1 MTELRGRTAVP
12 AAGSQARVSAAQ
24 AEGPAG
30 RESDSPLRALQR
42 GAGNRATAEFL
53 ALLGVPTVGPMGGR
67 RGEPHEV
74 EARSVA
80 ARVAA
85 GGVAPTRPS
94 ALPATG
100 PGSPDGG
107 RAADRPV
114 DGIPLDGPTR
124 SWFEERLGTTLGHV
138 RLHTDPAATDA
149 AAALSARA
157 FTVGGDVV
165 FGPGQFAPDTP
176 KGRRLLAH
184 ELTHVVQQRGQP
196 VAVQCDDLIEVELLT
211 SLTEYTP
218 PRSRTT
224 YRVGDAAASKILMKI
239 EQDGAGDVRFFWFN
253 FAVGEPASGT
263 WEQWD
268 FFVGAATIGMNSR
281 VFAKVGKEL
290 TPAQWESL
298 WPDPRKE
305 LLRLHEQ
312 KKITIPA
319 DAIVDTYEGMIHNQA
334 LQSLAENE
342 KAIDALLGAHDR
354 IAFFTRYA
362 QGLREASVVRDA
374 LETRKAEVAQS
385 MAQMQGF
392 SFGMAG
398 RVVGMNPARRL
409 QQAREFGEIEQA
421 LEFWKA
427 SFPLLSR
434 LRTENIRAESVEA
447 TLRAIKRNII
457 DAQAQLALAV
467 RGRGPL
473 ELWELDNVRAQ
484 VDTMLGPRARA
495 AIAEEDSSRR
505 HTGWIKAGAG
515 FVLGVALLFVPGGA
529 FIDAAIGVAM
539 GADAIDHA
547 EAVGKA
553 ANTGLDVDAG
563 LMSRAAAAG
572 ATFEAVLAT
581 VFGILGAAGI
591 GFRVLRVS
599 RMLLRVREAAPA
611 MELAAQVRI
620 ARILADH
627 PGWLRAGGN
636 LGELE
641 QAMAR
646 AGGALR
652 FEELRLLRSLVYRAQ
667 GAALPAHSAESLA
680 EFVQK
685 VWAGRDQ
692 IARAERE
699 AVREAERR
707 GARPRPGRGGQ
718 RAVYRIYSTATE
730 ANPLTRSASGY
741 LDEVVEIARG
751 RPAGT
756 ISNVQT
762 TGEEIVDLARRGR
775 LTVRAHG
782 DDFLRFER
790 AGANLREVG
799 ERVYVNAN
807 ADHATDLMRTVVRDI
822 VDNPREFPGTRMAKL
837 TGPAEIP
844 RRADAIVIY
853 VTDASEASRVVDRLR
868 RIQSAT
874 PDLFR
879 RTTPAMTE
887 RVLEGVSLGSE
898 PLASAGGVSFGQL
911 RSRAVYEAL
920 ESTMRRGGGPEEFA
934 RAVAERL
941 RALHIDPQA
950 PHLNL
955 PGGGS

>member
-1 MTELRGRTAVP
+1 MPATEPPGRAAAVH
-12 AAGSQARVSAAQ
+12 AGASQARIS
-24 AEGPAG
+24 AEGRPG
-30 RESDSPLRALQR
+30 RDSDSPLRMLQS
-42 GAGNRATAEFL
+42 GAGNRATAEFI
-53 ALLGVPTVGPMGGR
+53 ALLGGPTVGPRGG
-67 RGEPHEV
+67 PHEM

-94 ALPATG
+94 TLPAGAPAPGGG
-100 PGSPDGG
+100 P
-107 RAADRPV
+107 AADPPV
-114 DGIPLDGPTR
+114 RGTPLDGPTR
-124 SWFEERLGTTLGHV
+124 SWFEDRFGTSLGQV
-138 RLHTDPAATDA
+138 RVHTDPDA
-149 AAALSARA
+149 ADAAEALSARA
-157 FTVGGDVV
+157 FTVGVDVV
-165 FGPGQFAPDTP
+165 FGRDQFAPDTP

-196 VAVQCDDLIEVELLT
+196 VAVQCDDLIEVELIT
-211 SLTEYTP
+211 SLSEYTP
-218 PRSRTT
+218 PHSRTT

-239 EQDGAGDVRFFWFN
+239 EQDGTGDVRFYWFN
-253 FAVGEPASGT
+253 FAVGEPASGV

-268 FFVGAATIGMNSR
+268 FFVGAATMGMNSR
-281 VFAKVGKEL
+281 VFAEVGKAL

-319 DAIVDTYEGMIHNQA
+319 GAIVDTYEGMIHNQA

-354 IAFFTRYA
+354 LAFFARYA

-374 LETRKAEVAQS
+374 LETRKTEVARS

-398 RVVGMNPARRL
+398 RAVGMNPARRL

-457 DAQAQLALAV
+457 DARAQLALAV
-467 RGRGPL
+467 RGRGSL
-473 ELWELDNVRAQ
+473 DLWELDNVRAQ
-484 VDTMLGPRARA
+484 VDTTLGPRARA
-495 AIAEEDSSRR
+495 AIADEDSSRR
-505 HTGWIKAGAG
+505 HSGWIKAGVG

-529 FIDAAIGVAM
+529 FLDAAIGVAM

-581 VFGILGAAGI
+581 VFGLLGAAGI

-620 ARILADH
+620 ARVLADH
-627 PGWLRAGGN
+627 PGWLRAGAD

-641 QAMAR
+641 RAMAR

-667 GAALPAHSAESLA
+667 GAALPTHSAESLA
-680 EFVQK
+680 ELLQQ
-685 VWAGRDQ
+685 VWARREQ
-692 IARAERE
+692 IARAER
-699 AVREAERR
+699 ASIRAAERE
-707 GARPRPGRGGQ
+707 GARPRPGRGG
-718 RAVYRIYSTATE
+718 RNAVYQIYSGATE

-741 LDEVVEIARG
+741 LDEVAEIARG
-751 RPAGT
+751 RPAGAV
-756 ISNVQT
+756 SNVQE
-762 TGEEIVDLARRGR
+762 TGDAIVDLARHGH
-775 LTVRAHG
+775 LTVQAHG

-790 AGANLREVG
+790 AGANLRDVG

-807 ADHATDLMRTVVRDI
+807 ADHAPDLMRTIVRDI
-822 VDNPREFPGTRMAKL
+822 VDNPMEFPGTRMAKL
-837 TGPAEIP
+837 AGPVEVP
-844 RRADAIVIY
+844 RRADSIVIY
-853 VTDASEASRVVDRLR
+853 VTDASEATRVVDRLR
-868 RIQSAT
+868 RIQSAA
-874 PDLFR
+874 PDMFR

-887 RVLEGVSLGSE
+887 RVIEGVSLGSE
-898 PLASAGGVSFGQL
+898 PLAAGGASFGQL

-941 RALHIDPQA
+941 RALHIDPLA

>member
-1 MTELRGRTAVP
+1 MSRSRGRAPVP
-12 AAGSQARVSAAQ
+12 AAASQARTSAVR
-24 AEGPAG
+24 AG
-30 RESDSPLRALQR
+30 RDSDPPLRALQR
-42 GAGNRATAEFL
+42 GAGNRATAEFI
-53 ALLGVPTVGPMGGR
+53 ARLGAPTVRPTGDR
-67 RGEPHEV
+67 RAEPPEV

-94 ALPATG
+94 TLPSTG
-100 PGSPDGG
+100 PAAPGG
-107 RAADRPV
+107 GPAADRAV
-114 DGIPLDGPTR
+114 GGTPLDGPTR
-124 SWFEERLGTTLGHV
+124 SWFEERLGTTLGDV
-138 RLHTDPAATDA
+138 RLHTDSAAADA

-157 FTVGGDVV
+157 FTVGRDVV
-165 FGPGQFAPDTP
+165 FGAGQFAPDTP
-176 KGRRLLAH
+176 KGQRLLAH
-184 ELTHVVQQRGQP
+184 ELTHVMQQNGQP
-196 VAVQCDDLIEVELLT
+196 VAVQCDDVIEVELIT

-281 VFAKVGKEL
+281 VFAEVGKAL

-319 DAIVDTYEGMIHNQA
+319 GAIVGTYEGMIHNQA

-342 KAIDALLGAHDR
+342 KAIDALLGAPDR

-374 LETRKAEVAQS
+374 LETRKAEVARS

-392 SFGMAG
+392 SVGMAG

-409 QQAREFGEIEQA
+409 QQSREFGEIDQA
-421 LEFWKA
+421 LDFWKA

-434 LRTENIRAESVEA
+434 LRTENIRADSVEA

-457 DAQAQLALAV
+457 DARAQLALAV

-473 ELWELDNVRAQ
+473 DLWELDNVRAQ

-495 AIAEEDSSRR
+495 AIADEDSSRR
-505 HTGWIKAGAG
+505 HSGWLKAGAG
-515 FVLGVALLFVPGGA
+515 LVLGIALLFVPGGA

-581 VFGILGAAGI
+581 VFGVLGAAGI

-611 MELAAQVRI
+611 LELAAQVRI
-620 ARILADH
+620 ARVLADH

-641 QAMAR
+641 RAMAR

-680 EFVQK
+680 EFLQR

-692 IARAERE
+692 IARAERNYL
-699 AVREAERR
+699 RDAERR
-707 GARPRPGRGGQ
+707 GAAARPGRGGQ

-741 LDEVVEIARG
+741 LDEAAEIARG
-751 RPAGT
+751 RPTGA
-756 ISNVQT
+756 ISNVQS
-762 TGEEIVDLARRGR
+762 TGEKIVDLARHGR
-775 LTVRAHG
+775 LTVQGHG
-782 DDFLRFER
+782 TDFLRFER

-807 ADHATDLMRTVVRDI
+807 ADHATDLMRRVVRDI

-837 TGPAEIP
+837 TGPVDVP

-874 PDLFR
+874 PDMFR
-879 RTTPAMTE
+879 HTTPAMTE
-887 RVLEGVSLGSE
+887 QVLEGVSLGSE
-898 PLASAGGVSFGQL
+898 PLAAAGGISFGDL
-911 RSRAVYEAL
+911 RSRAVYQAL
-920 ESTMRRGGGPEEFA
+920 ESTMRSGGGPEDFA

-941 RALHIDPQA
+941 RALHVDPQA

>member
-1 MTELRGRTAVP
+1 MSRSRGRAPVP
-12 AAGSQARVSAAQ
+12 AAASQARTSAVR
-24 AEGPAG
+24 AG
-30 RESDSPLRALQR
+30 RDSDPPLRALQS
-42 GAGNRATAEFL
+42 GAGNRATAEFI
-53 ALLGVPTVGPMGGR
+53 ARLGAPTVGPTGDR
-67 RGEPHEV
+67 RAEPPEV

-94 ALPATG
+94 TLPSTG
-100 PGSPDGG
+100 PAAPGG
-107 RAADRPV
+107 GPAANRAV
-114 DGIPLDGPTR
+114 GGTPLDGPTQ
-124 SWFEERLGTTLGHV
+124 SWFEERLGTTLGDV
-138 RLHTDPAATDA
+138 RLHTDSAAADA

-157 FTVGGDVV
+157 FTVGGNVV
-165 FGPGQFAPDTP
+165 FGAGQFAPDTA
-176 KGRRLLAH
+176 KGQRLLAH
-184 ELTHVVQQRGQP
+184 ELTHVMQQNGQP
-196 VAVQCDDLIEVELLT
+196 VAVQCDDLIEVELIT
-211 SLTEYTP
+211 SLSEYTP
-218 PRSRTT
+218 PRSQTT

-253 FAVGEPASGT
+253 FAVGEPASGP
-263 WEQWD
+263 WDVWD
-268 FFVGAATIGMNSR
+268 FFVGAAKIGMNSR
-281 VFAKVGKEL
+281 VFAEVGKAL

-319 DAIVDTYEGMIHNQA
+319 GAIVETYEGMIHNQA

-374 LETRKAEVAQS
+374 LETRKAEVAKS

-392 SFGMAG
+392 SIGMAG
-398 RVVGMNPARRL
+398 RAVGMNPARRL
-409 QQAREFGEIEQA
+409 QQASEFGEIEQA
-421 LEFWKA
+421 LGFWKA

-457 DAQAQLALAV
+457 DARAQLALALH
-467 RGRGPL
+467 GRGSL
-473 ELWELDNVRAQ
+473 DLWELDNVRAE
-484 VDTMLGPRARA
+484 VDKTLGPRARA
-495 AIAEEDSSRR
+495 AIADEDSSRR
-505 HTGWIKAGAG
+505 HSGWIKAGVG
-515 FVLGVALLFVPGGA
+515 FVLGVALLFIPGGA

-572 ATFEAVLAT
+572 ATFEAILAT
-581 VFGILGAAGI
+581 VFGVLGAAGI

-611 MELAAQVRI
+611 LELASQVRI
-620 ARILADH
+620 ARVLADH

-641 QAMAR
+641 RAMAR

-652 FEELRLLRSLVYRAQ
+652 FEELRLLRSIVYRAQ

-680 EFVQK
+680 EFLQR
-685 VWAGRDQ
+685 VWTRRDQ
-692 IARAERE
+692 IARAER
-699 AVREAERR
+699 ASLRAAERR
-707 GARPRPGRGGQ
+707 GARPRPGRGG
-718 RAVYRIYSTATE
+718 RNAVYGIYSGATE
-730 ANPLTRSASGY
+730 ANPLTRSAAGY
-741 LDEVVEIARG
+741 LDEAAEIARG
-751 RPAGT
+751 RPAGA
-756 ISNVQT
+756 ISNMQE
-762 TGEEIVDLARRGR
+762 TGEEIVDLARHGH
-775 LTVRAHG
+775 LTVEAHG
-782 DDFLRFER
+782 EDFLRFER

-799 ERVYVNAN
+799 QRVYVNAN
-807 ADHATDLMRTVVRDI
+807 ADHATDLMRRVVRDI
-822 VDNPREFPGTRMAKL
+822 VDNPGEFPGTRMAKL
-837 TGPAEIP
+837 AGPAEVSG
-844 RRADAIVIY
+844 RADSIVIY
-853 VTDASEASRVVDRLR
+853 VTDTSEASRVVDRLR

-874 PDLFR
+874 PDMFR

-920 ESTMRRGGGPEEFA
+920 ESTMRSGGGPEEFA